1 MSQPSPL
8 SVFNNQLIRFF
19 EELADTFP
27 EERDIRTA
35 LNAIQQAKKGNP
47 RLLLD
52 MFVMYVVSDLRD
64 VIMNEDINGFI
75 SIVNKKILTQFNDMM
90 AAMSIFQKHWPTL
103 NEDNRA
109 AIWKYMKVLVVL
121 SDKAANVRV

>member
-8 SVFNNQLIRFF
+8 SVFNNQLVRFF

-35 LNAIQQAKKGNP
+35 LNAIQSAKKGNP

-52 MFVMYVVSDLRD
+52 MFVIHVVNDLRD

-75 SIVNKKILTQFNDMM
+75 TIVNKKIQTQFNDMM
-90 AAMSIFQKHWPTL
+90 VAMTIFQKHWPSL
-103 NEDNRA
+103 NEDNRS

-121 SDKAANVRV
+121 SDKASNIRV

>member
-8 SVFNNQLIRFF
+8 SLFNNQLIRFF

-27 EERDIRTA
+27 EERDIRSA
-35 LNAIQQAKKGNP
+35 LSAIQSAKKANP

-52 MFVMYVVSDLRD
+52 MFVLHVVNDLRE
-64 VIMNEDINGFI
+64 VIMNEDIQGFI
-75 SIVNKKILTQFNDMM
+75 TIVNKKIQTQFNDMM
-90 AAMSIFQKHWPTL
+90 VAMTIFQKHWPTL
-103 NEDNRA
+103 NDDNRA

-121 SDKAANVRV
+121 SDKASNVRV